1 MHLSWRDIN
10 LHNDIANTALQHFKQ
25 FKFSSSY
32 KIMKGGSCINFNV
45 ESSLQLQVNHGTRW
59 ARHPQESA
67 FGKFGVPKYLSPDS
81 RKGRSR
87 GFSSW
92 GRKRGGRR
100 LSVYT
105 GYRDFVYLPTYI
117 GGFLPAG
124 LPVAVSR
131 GEYTPARRFT
141 GVWLGESQE
150 ACALLT
156 MTNCP
161 ALRRHIYA
169 NLGTRVESPPP
180 STYEFTR
187 ALLPLRRASR
197 RPFSLLP
204 SPTLS
209 PSGASGRSA
218 PTIPR
223 DVENSVNYG
232 FCMCA
237 R

>member
-1 MHLSWRDIN
+1 
-10 LHNDIANTALQHFKQ
+10 
-25 FKFSSSY
+25 
-32 KIMKGGSCINFNV
+32 MKGGSCINFNI
-45 ESSLQLQVNHGTRW
+45 ESSLQLQLNHGSRW

-81 RKGRSR
+81 RKRRSR
-87 GFSSW
+87 GWFSRRGW
-92 GRKRGGRR
+92 GGKSGYPYTQGRG
-100 LSVYT
+100 S
-105 GYRDFVYLPTYI
+105 VYLPTYI

-169 NLGTRVESPPP
+169 NLGTRVEEPAAFNLRIYSRPSAPPLRFP
-180 STYEFTR
+180 ST
-187 ALLPLRRASR
+187 LLPLLISLPSHSLERRDVPHR
-197 RPFSLLP
+197 RFHATSKIQWITDFTCARIISSSFSLCHLQNNV
-204 SPTLS
+204 L
-209 PSGASGRSA
+209 
-218 PTIPR
+218 
-223 DVENSVNYG
+223 
-232 FCMCA
+232 FF
-237 R
+237 